1 VTVLAGGHPSRGR
14 RHGEFVAH
22 RRTCGDGGRGR
33 LAAQRWSMGGGAG
46 SGRGPTPLRAQR
58 SIRRER
64 GRSRGRRGRTPG
76 DRRRALGLADAI
88 AWGRRG
94 TRSRS
99 AGCEVRRRRTRS
111 RRRRRRGRAIFGAG
125 GCDLRATARASD
137 LRAGGR
143 DLRVAGCDLRGG
155 GGAGRAT
162 FGAAGASLAEP
173 SPGGR
178 YAAAAVCCGGSPVS
192 PSVHWANE
200 GSIAIPG
207 VYFDRCGIS

>member
-1 VTVLAGGHPSRGR
+1 MRPPRSAAVFHGWSSGLRARSDTAARAAFDPPRTRAISGQAGANSGRPQASSGPRGCDRLGEARDQIAVRRVRGPEATDAISAAATARASDLRRRWVRSPGDGAGERPSRGWAR
-14 RHGEFVAH
+14 SP
-22 RRTCGDGGRGR
+22 GGR
-33 LAAQRWSMGGGAG
+33 M
-46 SGRGPTPLRAQR
+46 R
-58 SIRRER
+58 SP
-64 GRSRGRRGRTPG
+64 GRRRCG
-76 DRRRALGLADAI
+76 
-88 AWGRRG
+88 
-94 TRSRS
+94 
-99 AGCEVRRRRTRS
+99 
-111 RRRRRRGRAIFGAG
+111 
-125 GCDLRATARASD
+125 ASD